1 MEDSQSHRPS
11 SFVYDGRSL
20 MRSRLFWIISRVA
33 VSVYRRFPVFGRL
46 RGTVAII
53 QRESKY
59 VVVKRSDGYGTCFP
73 GGLLWPWESE
83 EAGIRREVHE
93 ETGLTVS
100 GLEFKFRFQ
109 SYALYPTRT
118 TVFVADAEGSL
129 ESSWEGSVGLLQLE
143 ELDGQIMPTQRAVVE
158 YLKSGEIPI

>member
-1 MEDSQSHRPS
+1 
-11 SFVYDGRSL
+11 
-20 MRSRLFWIISRVA
+20 MRARLFWVISRVA
-33 VSVYRRFPVFGRL
+33 VSMYRRFPIFGRL

-59 VVVKRSDGYGTCFP
+59 VIVKRSDGYGTCFP

-83 EAGIRREVHE
+83 EAAIRREVLE
-93 ETGLTVS
+93 ETGLTVR

-109 SYALYPTRT
+109 SYVLYPTST

-129 ESSWEGSVGLLQLE
+129 QSSWEGSVGLASLE
-143 ELDGQIMPTQRAVVE
+143 DLDRLIMPTQRAVVE